1 MKRSNSSPKSE
12 QNGKLEKEEIKTL
25 EHHFNQ
31 LKQENYDST
40 FPEMESWIYK
50 TSVNLESNQKLT
62 ENSLS
67 NERILH
73 KMKQFF
79 FGSKLRL
86 VYTIIAFAVIIG
98 ACNMPVTQ
106 TESAGKMITL
116 VIAKDSGDFQTK
128 MNELPWI
135 KNAQVT
141 ANENTNNGEAQMLY
155 RIVLPNT
162 TKDEV
167 MAYANEL
174 EKLGNVNYKDYPNG
188 L

>member
-12 QNGKLEKEEIKTL
+12 QNGKLNENKDKSL

-106 TESAGKMITL
+106 TESV
-116 VIAKDSGDFQTK
+116 VI
-128 MNELPWI
+128 NEF
-135 KNAQVT
+135 
-141 ANENTNNGEAQMLY
+141 
-155 RIVLPNT
+155 
-162 TKDEV
+162 
-167 MAYANEL
+167 
-174 EKLGNVNYKDYPNG
+174 
-188 L
+188 